1 MLVAAEVAAPA
12 PAVVAVE
19 GLLLL
24 VFAVVG
30 VCFEPLLLLLLLLV
44 VFVVVG
50 LLLLLLLLLLLNVV
64 EVLGPGGAVPSL
76 LSSAAENKL

>member
-50 LLLLLLLLLLLNVV
+50 LLLLLLLLLLNVV